1 MMPIAQHELL
11 MALVGGWF
19 QYFLVTMMTCST
31 LAAIMSTADSA
42 VMGASSIVSAAW
54 SSEKVILDTTKK
66 LGDPMKSGCCFH
78 PPYGVSICRALG
90 TRTHS
95 LFSEP
100 RFYLDVG
107 ESGYNK
113 L

>member
-1 MMPIAQHELL
+1 
-11 MALVGGWF
+11 
-19 QYFLVTMMTCST
+19 MMTCST

-54 SSEKVILDTTKK
+54 SSVSH
-66 LGDPMKSGCCFH
+66 LGHPQKSWVYDPMKSGCCFH
-78 PPYGVSICRALG
+78 PPYGCSICRAL
-90 TRTHS
+90 RTQMHS

-107 ESGYNK
+107 ESGYIICVISVNGHTNGQSK
-113 L
+113 PLDLISCS